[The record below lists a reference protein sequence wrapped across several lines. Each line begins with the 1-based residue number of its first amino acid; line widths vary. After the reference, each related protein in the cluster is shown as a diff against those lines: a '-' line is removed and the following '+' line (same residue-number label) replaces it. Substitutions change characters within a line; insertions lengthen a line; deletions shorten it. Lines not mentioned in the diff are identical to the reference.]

1 MQVSVTIFLCST
13 TLSLSSQDSTSPA
26 PALPSPKLSHGKKTG
41 QPSKLVDLGAAAT
54 YASQA
59 VSSQPSE
66 SKPQAG
72 TGGADPLFDI
82 FGGFSSATAPA
93 GQTQLQQP
101 VSTQGQFATWIV
113 WSIRPDLSGSWGEVG
128 WGGRSKR

>member
-1 MQVSVTIFLCST
+1 MKSRMHIQDICNKYFSVLPLP
-13 TLSLSSQDSTSPA
+13 LSDSSQDSTSPA
-26 PALPSPKLSHGKKTG
+26 PGLPSPSLSHGKKTG

-54 YASQA
+54 FASQA
-59 VSSQPSE
+59 ASSQPSG

-72 TGGADPLFDI
+72 TGGGEADPLFDI

-101 VSTQGQFATWIV
+101 TSTQGQCV
-113 WSIRPDLSGSWGEVG
+113 PWG
-128 WGGRSKR
+128 RLA

>member
-1 MQVSVTIFLCST
+1 MQVSVTRTIWWYFST
-13 TLSLSSQDSTSPA
+13 PSLSLSSQDSTSPA
-26 PALPSPKLSHGKKTG
+26 PGLPSPKLSHGKKTG

-59 VSSQPSE
+59 ASSQPSE
-66 SKPQAG
+66 SKLQTG
-72 TGGADPLFDI
+72 TGGGGADPLFDI

-113 WSIRPDLSGSWGEVG
+113 WHIRPDLSGRKE
-128 WGGRSKR
+128 